1 MANNCV
7 MNLKIWAGKE
17 RGRGLLLAK
26 TLGVKPPT
34 VSDWITG
41 KKQVPL
47 ERCMPIET
55 ATGGEVTRRDL
66 RPKDHHIHWP
76 EMALGQQIPGPA
88 AIETIAI
95 SNDTL
100 SPVCDLPPIVSAPA
114 VPAWDGIDRRGPVA
128 RPVPPELDRRAAP
141 AGGGV

>member
-1 MANNCV
+1 
-7 MNLKIWAGKE
+7 MNLKTWAGKE

-47 ERCMPIET
+47 ERCTPIET
-55 ATGGEVTRRDL
+55 ATNGAVTRRDL

-76 EMALGQQIPGPA
+76 ELALGQEIRA
-88 AIETIAI
+88 LVAIE
-95 SNDTL
+95 N
-100 SPVCDLPPIVSAPA
+100 VA
-114 VPAWDGIDRRGPVA
+114 VQ
-128 RPVPPELDRRAAP
+128 
-141 AGGGV
+141 GV